1 MAVRNIVKIDEAK
14 CTGCGLCV
22 TACAEGAIKIV
33 NGKARLVSDTYCDGL
48 GACLG
53 HCPEDAITIEQ
64 REAAEFDEEAVKM
77 HLGHGPKPV
86 GWALPTSSPRA
97 EESVCNAHPTVCPGL
112 AMHEFKSN
120 ESEDGGQRTESGGQS
135 EGTGYDPK
143 SQLGHWPVQL
153 KLVAPTAPY
162 FADADLLLVA
172 DCVPFA
178 MGDFHARFLK
188 GHSVAVGCPK
198 LDDARFYIE
207 KLAQI
212 LQSNALRSLTV
223 LHMEVPCC
231 SGLIRVAREAIALS
245 GVKMSFE
252 DVTVSL
258 RGDVIRSET
267 VTVEPAVQAEAVDHA

>member
-22 TACAEGAIKIV
+22 TACAEGAIKII

-53 HCPEDAITIEQ
+53 HCPEDAITIEP
-64 REAAEFDEEAVKM
+64 REAAEFDDEAVKA
-77 HLGHGPKPV
+77 HLGEGHG
-86 GWALPTSSPRA
+86 RA
-97 EESVCNAHPTVCPGL
+97 AEPPFACPGL
-112 AMHEFKSN
+112 AMHEFKGN
-120 ESEDGGQRTESGGQS
+120 ESEDEGQS
-135 EGTGYDPK
+135 TEAASHPK

-162 FADADLLLVA
+162 FADSDLLLVA

-178 MGDFHARFLK
+178 MGDFHPRFLK
-188 GHSVAVGCPK
+188 GHSIAVGCPK

-212 LQSNALRSLTV
+212 VQSNALRSLTV

-231 SGLIRVAREAIALS
+231 SGLTRVAREAIVMS
-245 GVKMSFE
+245 GAKMSFE

-258 RGDVIRSET
+258 RGDVIRSDT
-267 VTVEPAVQAEAVDHA
+267 VTVEPAVRAKALDHA